1 MSSTAPAIPRSS
13 SSTASIHLC
22 SVERDLYVQEPQSS
36 GCVALW
42 IRGTNS
48 GLFVENMDEL
58 ALLALKITEYL
69 EAHTAKDAEQ
79 AA

>member
-1 MSSTAPAIPRSS
+1 MSSTAPAIPEVTV
-13 SSTASIHLC
+13 STCIH
-22 SVERDLYVQEPQSS
+22 VRDIATQFDLYTQTPNGAVVLQFGGWGDIFLRNE
-36 GCVALW
+36 
-42 IRGTNS
+42 
-48 GLFVENMDEL
+48 DEL